1 MGRQEKTEGAEAT
14 KHEIHEAEP
23 KARQREPEHGQGRQ
37 QELQSQAGMFRT
49 KAKKLRSQMWWKK
62 CKIQLLIAVIALTIL
77 GVIVVVIL
85 AYTGQFDEKKEKS

>member
-1 MGRQEKTEGAEAT
+1 MF
-14 KHEIHEAEP
+14 
-23 KARQREPEHGQGRQ
+23 KAR
-37 QELQSQAGMFRT
+37 
-49 KAKKLRSQMWWKK
+49 AKTLRSRMWWKK